1 MFPANVN
8 SFFPQFRRD
17 KIKWFFCLGFHQHER
32 LFSALPWMRLKRA
45 WVKQRRAEGGVAG
58 GDRVSLALGTRRNRR
73 LCPIDAVD
81 NKNRTE
87 SICCSRTDCAY
98 AVCAHT
104 LRGSEA
110 RIQKAAKVGSTVRA
124 AWSLRCES
132 SQPKYSQ
139 HLYIEYSPHNSEFP
153 EIKNRKATRW
163 HDETNLII
171 KPSRD
176 LSLRRAV

>member
-1 MFPANVN
+1 
-8 SFFPQFRRD
+8 
-17 KIKWFFCLGFHQHER
+17 
-32 LFSALPWMRLKRA
+32 MRLKRA
-45 WVKQRRAEGGVAG
+45 WVKRRRAEGGVAG

-73 LCPIDAVD
+73 LCSIDAVD

-110 RIQKAAKVGSTVRA
+110 RIQKAGNGGSTVRA
-124 AWSLRCES
+124 AWSVRCES

-153 EIKNRKATRW
+153 EIKNRKATRR
-163 HDETNLII
+163 DEFNYRAESRCVI
-171 KPSRD
+171 KTRRVNKRANKRGLYLYLYIY
-176 LSLRRAV
+176 LSLSNETCKSPRK

>member
-1 MFPANVN
+1 
-8 SFFPQFRRD
+8 
-17 KIKWFFCLGFHQHER
+17 
-32 LFSALPWMRLKRA
+32 MRLKRA
-45 WVKQRRAEGGVAG
+45 WVKGRRAVGGVTG

-73 LCPIDAVD
+73 LCSIDAVD

-110 RIQKAAKVGSTVRA
+110 RIQKAAKGGSTVRA

-163 HDETNLII
+163 RDETNLII
-171 KPSRD
+171 EPSRD
-176 LSLRRAV
+176 VSLRRVNKRANKRGLYLYLYIYLSLSKETCKSPRK

>member
-17 KIKWFFCLGFHQHER
+17 KIKCFFLLRIPLARETIFGPAMNEIETGVGER
-32 LFSALPWMRLKRA
+32 KTGS
-45 WVKQRRAEGGVAG
+45 RRGSG

-73 LCPIDAVD
+73 LCSIDAVD

-110 RIQKAAKVGSTVRA
+110 RIQKAGKGGSTVRA
-124 AWSLRCES
+124 ARSVRCES

-139 HLYIEYSPHNSEFP
+139 HLYIEYSPYNSEFP
-153 EIKNRKATRW
+153 ENKNRKATR
-163 HDETNLII
+163 
-171 KPSRD
+171 
-176 LSLRRAV
+176 